1 MVVTTLSVGLL
12 HCPVDLPEAVR
23 AEHDDEEGAPQ
34 DGEGEHALLILQLCP
49 PLLFLLIDFFGQE
62 INNSYKCIKCLM
74 FFATL

>member
-49 PLLFLLIDFFGQE
+49 PLLFL
-62 INNSYKCIKCLM
+62 C
-74 FFATL
+74 